1 MHADNTNNPQR
12 VLFTVKDGG
21 SDIPYSLTWGET
33 VCPLST
39 RAARY
44 TEFSRLSGDQGQVP
58 GHVCQNIYER
68 QFFVIERF

>member
-1 MHADNTNNPQR
+1 M
-12 VLFTVKDGG
+12 LFSVKDSG

-33 VCPLST
+33 VFPLQT

-44 TEFSRLSGDQGQVP
+44 TDFSRLSGDQGQVP
-58 GHVCQNIYER
+58 GHVGQNIYER